1 MLNLAVLFGS
11 RAAEHD
17 VSVISGLQILENADK
32 SKYNAF
38 PVYVSRKG
46 EWFIGEPLRKVET
59 YKNFNPDQKG
69 LTRVVLPPVPGMKG
83 LYTFGSGGLF
93 GTKSQK
99 VADIDC
105 AIFAFHGMHGEDGSM
120 QGLFELANIPYTSC
134 GVTGSAVG
142 MDKIIMKAVFK
153 SMGLPVLDS
162 TYCYRSEWKEK
173 PAAVIERAEA
183 LGYPVYVKPANLGS
197 SIGISRATDRA
208 SFEKAMDI
216 ACAYD
221 RRILIEKGLN
231 KPIEINCACLGGNG
245 KTTVSLCEQPASWEE
260 FLTFEDKYT
269 RGGKGMKGLA
279 RKVPAPIGDILTETV
294 RAFTADIF
302 RMLEC
307 KGVVR
312 VDYMLDSETEALYV
326 SEINTIP
333 GSFAF
338 YLFEPMGISFRQLVD
353 QLVEYAHEAMVQ
365 KNESTFAYDSEI
377 ITKMMN
383 GAKITNK

>member
-1 MLNLAVLFGS
+1 
-11 RAAEHD
+11 
-17 VSVISGLQILENADK
+17 
-32 SKYNAF
+32 
-38 PVYVSRKG
+38 
-46 EWFIGEPLRKVET
+46 
-59 YKNFNPDQKG
+59 
-69 LTRVVLPPVPGMKG
+69 
-83 LYTFGSGGLF
+83 
-93 GTKSQK
+93 
-99 VADIDC
+99 
-105 AIFAFHGMHGEDGSM
+105 M
-120 QGLFELANIPYTSC
+120 QRLFELANIPYTSC

-142 MDKIIMKAVFK
+142 MDKVIMKSVFK

-162 TYCYRSEWKEK
+162 TYCYRSEWKEN

-197 SIGISRATDRA
+197 SIGISRAVDRA
-208 SFEKAMDI
+208 SLEKAMDV

-231 KPIEINCACLGGNG
+231 KPVEINCACLGCGG

-279 RKVPAPIGDILTETV
+279 RQVPAPISDILTETV

-377 ITKMMN
+377 ITNVMN
-383 GAKITNK
+383 GTKTTNK